1 MHNKLSLLG
10 FLGLL
15 GLLGLV
21 VDNPG
26 FYGFLG
32 FFGFFGFS
40 KTLPDEMFRANVDK
54 AARNGFLS
62 GAVIFPIVVSIGA
75 FTEDIALAYSV
86 GFAVNFAVQMFVF
99 AASLTLYERRGER

>member
-21 VDNPG
+21 VDSRLL
-26 FYGFLG
+26 GFLG

-62 GAVIFPIVVSIGA
+62 GAVIFHIVVSIGA